1 MPVGAPIKDRR
12 KPAKTDTLAKADLQ
26 ADSFFKRFSDSRLYD
41 ARQGSAAANED
52 NVRTKMLAEALPALS
67 FATGANALA
76 PFNPLGGQNR
86 NVDMMTLK
94 TSWPQERTSQKD
106 YSWRH
111 SDFREVAFYFTQ
123 RLYKRFIDEGELRK

>member
-67 FATGANALA
+67 FATGANSIT
-76 PFNPLGGQNR
+76 PFGVAR
-86 NVDMMTLK
+86 NWDMMRLK